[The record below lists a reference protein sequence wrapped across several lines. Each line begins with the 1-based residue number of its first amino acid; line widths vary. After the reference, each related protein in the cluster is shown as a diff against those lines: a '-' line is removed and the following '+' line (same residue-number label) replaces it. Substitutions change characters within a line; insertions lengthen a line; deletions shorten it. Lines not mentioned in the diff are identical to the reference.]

1 MGGCGDILLA
11 VGESGIG
18 GEAGTE
24 FDKIAHRGGVDF
36 DCPWGFA
43 GVVEKIGAKGVNA
56 LRNLTDS
63 RALVAFSHPLESV
76 ADGAI
81 GKGLKEG
88 TTDRGSDQSRK
99 GFHNGGRFLQSAK
112 KEGCG

>member
-1 MGGCGDILLA
+1 VGSGGDILLA
-11 VGESGIG
+11 IGESGIG

-24 FDKIAHRGGVDF
+24 FDKIAHGCGVDF
-36 DCPWGFA
+36 DCPRGFA
-43 GVVEKIGAKGVNA
+43 GVVKEIGAEGVNA
-56 LRNLTDS
+56 LSDLADS

-81 GKGLKEG
+81 GKGLEEG
-88 TTDRGSDQSRK
+88 TTEGGGNQIRE
-99 GFHNGGRFLQSAK
+99 GFHHRGRFLQSSQ

>member
-1 MGGCGDILLA
+1 MGGGGDILLA

-43 GVVEKIGAKGVNA
+43 GVVKKIGAEGVHA
-56 LRNLTDS
+56 LCDLADS

-81 GKGLKEG
+81 GKGLEEG
-88 TTDRGSDQSRK
+88 TAEGGS
-99 GFHNGGRFLQSAK
+99 N
-112 KEGCG
+112 

>member
-1 MGGCGDILLA
+1 M
-11 VGESGIG
+11 
-18 GEAGTE
+18 
-24 FDKIAHRGGVDF
+24 DF
-36 DCPWGFA
+36 DCPRGFA

-81 GKGLKEG
+81 GKGLEEG
-88 TTDRGSDQSRK
+88 TAEWGSNQSRK
-99 GFHNGGRFLQSAK
+99 GFHHGGRFL
-112 KEGCG
+112 